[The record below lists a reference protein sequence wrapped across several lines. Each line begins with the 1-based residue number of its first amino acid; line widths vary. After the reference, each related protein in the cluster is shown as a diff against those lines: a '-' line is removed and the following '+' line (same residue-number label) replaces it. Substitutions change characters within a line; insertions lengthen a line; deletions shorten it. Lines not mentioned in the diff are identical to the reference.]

1 VSPDEVSPGM
11 PAQGVPTAR
20 PGHKR
25 RALLTLAASI
35 VAISLAL
42 GWLLWFQKG
51 APSYTT
57 AIGEQRSI
65 VLSDGS
71 TVALNSRS
79 AIKIRFSK
87 HERTVELIQGQA
99 LFHVA
104 KDSARP
110 FTVSA
115 DGTRVRAVGTQFD
128 VYRKYSGTVIT
139 VVEGRVA
146 VLAHVAP
153 AAATVELQSPPV
165 ASDDVARRPS
175 DAVSSPNLIGRARE
189 PLSGGDA
196 LFLVA
201 GEQLTV
207 TAKAY
212 QKTDHPNIAAAT
224 AWTQRQLVFDSA
236 SLSDVAAE
244 FNRYNTRQLVI
255 EDPNLYDF
263 HISGVFSS
271 ADPDALIRFLRE
283 RPGVRVTE
291 TESEIRIAKNNL

>member
-1 VSPDEVSPGM
+1 
-11 PAQGVPTAR
+11 
-20 PGHKR
+20 
-25 RALLTLAASI
+25 
-35 VAISLAL
+35 
-42 GWLLWFQKG
+42 
-51 APSYTT
+51 
-57 AIGEQRSI
+57 

-79 AIKIRFSK
+79 GIKIRFSK

-165 ASDDVARRPS
+165 ASDEVARRPS
-175 DAVSSPNLIGRARE
+175 GAVSSPDLIGPARE
-189 PLSGGDA
+189 PLSGRDT

-201 GEQLTV
+201 GEQLIV

-212 QKTDHPNIAAAT
+212 QKTDHPNIAGAT
-224 AWTQRQLVFDSA
+224 AWTQRLVFDSA

-244 FNRYNTRQLVI
+244 FNRYNTRRLVI

-291 TESEIRIAKNNL
+291 TESEIRIAKK